1 MHNRSKRKETAAPFV
16 SKQKL
21 STARLFNSFQ
31 PVSTRQVQDRRR
43 GQRPTFVRNATHR
56 CTGYQRCGSEPQRS
70 FAVKAKSCTCSLKR
84 DDRLSPPPPLDR
96 LTNNQFLF
104 LSSPSFFSP
113 NSRREQLVYCSRE
126 RTKIRTSL
134 LETGRY
140 TREAVY
146 QGNTKGSKG
155 DREM

>member
-84 DDRLSPPPPLDR
+84 DDRLSPPLRSVNEQPIS
-96 LTNNQFLF
+96 F
-104 LSSPSFFSP
+104 LSSPSFFFP
-113 NSRREQLVYCSRE
+113 QLSARAA
-126 RTKIRTSL
+126 RL
-134 LETGRY
+134 LFEGTNENTYEFVGNGQVH
-140 TREAVY
+140 TRGCISGEHKRQ
-146 QGNTKGSKG
+146 QGG
-155 DREM
+155 

>member
-104 LSSPSFFSP
+104 LSSPSFFFP
-113 NSRREQLVYCSRE
+113 QLSARAA
-126 RTKIRTSL
+126 RL
-134 LETGRY
+134 LFEGTNENTYEFVGNGQVH
-140 TREAVY
+140 TRGCISGEHKRQ
-146 QGNTKGSKG
+146 QGG
-155 DREM
+155 

>member
-104 LSSPSFFSP
+104 FPLPLFSFIERPQAAPRVCVVCTRICTIARARAHLLSS
-113 NSRREQLVYCSRE
+113 Y
-126 RTKIRTSL
+126 L
-134 LETGRY
+134 L
-140 TREAVY
+140 
-146 QGNTKGSKG
+146 
-155 DREM
+155 